1 MTEKI
6 SAIQQYMNGLATG
19 VSLPRIQGE
28 ERLTAAGSLTDYT
41 FEYLKADLSYGP
53 AEYPTSGVYGGVL
66 PPWFNRLD
74 TIPADWQWTSAD
86 LAASQKRGG
95 QVVAEQASIEARVP
109 GQSYTGTAAE
119 QIRQRYT
126 KGIWDEA
133 TFSQGY
139 VDRLTQNWIADD
151 AEFARQ
157 RLGGANPNVI
167 ARYVGTAA
175 TIAQWVQGA
184 KGSKDAQALTRQL
197 QAAVNANTLFVC
209 DYQIALGNAVRQQL
223 VRSGQWL
230 TSPLVYF
237 VVDGG
242 KLLPVAIQ
250 LTPGAYIFTPGD
262 DANSWLLA
270 KLWVGN
276 ADAQW
281 WFSGTHLYNTH
292 TVVMQFGTA
301 ALNLLEQGQLPAT
314 HPILKLLQ
322 PHLKKV
328 FNINNLVYCADGS
341 GLYQSGQ
348 FCDQFLPTGRIGL
361 YDIISSL
368 FSSYS
373 LDDASFPN
381 QLKLRGIDQATLPVS
396 FPYRDDGQVWWDAI
410 ENFVSEVVDASYA
423 SDAAVVQD
431 QPLNAW
437 MSKVSAAFNQPGGTA
452 RFTWQPTRAYL
463 KQLATNLFFIGSI
476 QHTAINNSMLPGL
489 GFLPNAA
496 FAMTAPPP
504 VAPGVSDEQLLA
516 ALPDP
521 KAVTDGHVAW
531 PIQNQIAFVMNGI
544 SEVDD
549 LVAGDGSEASLQ
561 ATYGY
566 PAGSAQAQAVHN
578 FHAAVWGSG
587 PASVQSN
594 IQSRQKARV
603 NAYKEANPQAATV
616 PNSVGYFYLTVS
628 APSAQSAELNSAAM
642 SCIQI

>member
-6 SAIQQYMNGLATG
+6 SAIQRYMNGLATG

-53 AEYPTSGVYGGVL
+53 AEYPSSGVYGGVL
-66 PPWFNRLD
+66 PPWFNSLD
-74 TIPADWQWTSAD
+74 TISADWQWTSAD

-95 QVVAEQASIEARVP
+95 QVVAEQAYIEARVP

-167 ARYVGTAA
+167 ARYMGTTTA
-175 TIAQWVQGA
+175 IAQWVQGA

-270 KLWVGN
+270 KLW
-276 ADAQW
+276 
-281 WFSGTHLYNTH
+281 
-292 TVVMQFGTA
+292 
-301 ALNLLEQGQLPAT
+301 E
-314 HPILKLLQ
+314 I
-322 PHLKKV
+322 
-328 FNINNLVYCADGS
+328 
-341 GLYQSGQ
+341 
-348 FCDQFLPTGRIGL
+348 GR
-361 YDIISSL
+361 
-368 FSSYS
+368 
-373 LDDASFPN
+373 A
-381 QLKLRGIDQATLPVS
+381 
-396 FPYRDDGQVWWDAI
+396 
-410 ENFVSEVVDASYA
+410 
-423 SDAAVVQD
+423 
-431 QPLNAW
+431 
-437 MSKVSAAFNQPGGTA
+437 
-452 RFTWQPTRAYL
+452 
-463 KQLATNLFFIGSI
+463 
-476 QHTAINNSMLPGL
+476 
-489 GFLPNAA
+489 
-496 FAMTAPPP
+496 
-504 VAPGVSDEQLLA
+504 
-516 ALPDP
+516 
-521 KAVTDGHVAW
+521 HV
-531 PIQNQIAFVMNGI
+531 
-544 SEVDD
+544 
-549 LVAGDGSEASLQ
+549 
-561 ATYGY
+561 
-566 PAGSAQAQAVHN
+566 
-578 FHAAVWGSG
+578 
-587 PASVQSN
+587 
-594 IQSRQKARV
+594 
-603 NAYKEANPQAATV
+603 
-616 PNSVGYFYLTVS
+616 
-628 APSAQSAELNSAAM
+628 
-642 SCIQI
+642 